1 MEGLEFE
8 EMRKQIAILK
18 EKIQK
23 EEIVNDRLLRQVS
36 KSKLSVMNAQA
47 FKNLIISLSC
57 VPLYLL
63 MYYQAHLSLTFCL
76 CTIIYVLFCAFGTMY
91 IHYPVM
97 KMNMATEDLKSVACK
112 VARVKRQYHFWLV
125 YVTPTIIPWL
135 GWCLYEMLKAFQL
148 EFNSTSGIV
157 FTVFVF
163 LSAAI
168 GFAIGFSMHKKVV
181 NACSDMLEQING
193 D

>member
-18 EKIQK
+18 DKIQK

-47 FKNLIISLSC
+47 FKNLFLALFC

-63 MYYQAHLSLTFCL
+63 MYYQVHLNLTFCL
-76 CTIIYVLFCAFGTMY
+76 FTIAYVLFCALGTMY
-91 IHYPVM
+91 VHYPVM
-97 KMNMATEDLKSVACK
+97 KMNMATEDMKSVACK
-112 VARVKRQYHFWLV
+112 VTRVKRQYHFWLV
-125 YVTPTIIPWL
+125 YVTPTVVPWL
-135 GWCLYEMLKAFQL
+135 GWCLYEMLKAFHL
-148 EFNSTSGIV
+148 ELNSKLGIV
-157 FTVFVF
+157 FVC
-163 LSAAI
+163 LMCLAAAV
-168 GFAIGFSMHKKVV
+168 GFAVGLYMHRKVV
-181 NACSDMLEQING
+181 NACSDILEQING

>member
-47 FKNLIISLSC
+47 FMNLIISLFC

-63 MYYQAHLSLTFCL
+63 MYYQVLPPSLQRHHLQMS
-76 CTIIYVLFCAFGTMY
+76 
-91 IHYPVM
+91 
-97 KMNMATEDLKSVACK
+97 
-112 VARVKRQYHFWLV
+112 
-125 YVTPTIIPWL
+125 
-135 GWCLYEMLKAFQL
+135 
-148 EFNSTSGIV
+148 
-157 FTVFVF
+157 
-163 LSAAI
+163 
-168 GFAIGFSMHKKVV
+168 
-181 NACSDMLEQING
+181 
-193 D
+193 